1 MQKVFKFLNEK
12 RNDYLS
18 CGIGAY
24 LMMILVDL
32 LTSPSKDLFLTLS
45 PISLLKLGVFVI
57 TAVLLVF
64 VPLKVSFL
72 NMRKINILLSSLVL
86 MVAIFKSMSFFLAL
100 GLLFLTLILFTG
112 TFLSNQK
119 YSNLY
124 LLVVF
129 LLFNLV
135 SSNVYSPKIDSNN
148 K

>member
-1 MQKVFKFLNEK
+1 MQKVFMFLNEK

-64 VPLKVSFL
+64 APLKVSFL

-86 MVAIFKSMSFFLAL
+86 MVAIFKSISFFLAL

-112 TFLSNQK
+112 TFSKQSK
-119 YSNLY
+119 I
-124 LLVVF
+124 F
-129 LLFNLV
+129 QFIFI
-135 SSNVYSPKIDSNN
+135 SSFAN
-148 K
+148 